1 MNEIEV
7 AETGREEAKS
17 GSSLAKRSLLNSG
30 GRLGAGII
38 FGLLAV
44 GAFFASVEP
53 VWLRWVLVIGSLS
66 GLLVI
71 GFARIRKEEE
81 PKEEEDVVEL
91 ARRAIA
97 GEAGRLD
104 RKRADLEKVLM
115 AYSEWMEFPDY
126 QLLQNINWKDEAYI
140 SMDDRVARLLDDE
153 ADLMLQRF
161 SSGVYWSEGKFEGR
175 TLLLDL
181 ISFTESIARI
191 YQPDSDR
198 PLLELNLEDILKAIN
213 RASIQI
219 ILLLEELPVVEFK
232 QMNLRK
238 ASDHVRKASTVYKKY
253 EELQP
258 YLKPMRY
265 LWQGSK
271 MLIASNPLL
280 AAGWIAGSELIWKG
294 GKKLGKKA
302 MDAYLLS
309 LVRQTLGIVARE
321 TAGMYDSTNRYRNPD
336 WVYGVELAHLLSLFD
351 ANQEVLRETFR
362 ELDRLPLKSTYD
374 RVFLYRCIAQN
385 ASPKPD
391 HFSQPD
397 LLSTE
402 IRTQLHDQ
410 LIAFYERNIS
420 ANADTKNED
429 TVKWRTELEKRLG
442 LK

>member
-7 AETGREEAKS
+7 AETSREEAKT
-17 GSSLAKRSLLNSG
+17 GPSLAKRSLLNSG

-53 VWLRWVLVIGSLS
+53 IWLRWVLVIGSLS

-71 GFARIRKEEE
+71 GFARIREEEE

-104 RKRADLEKVLM
+104 RKRANLEKVLM

-126 QLLQNINWKDEAYI
+126 QLLQNIDWKDEAYI

-181 ISFTESIARI
+181 VSFTESIARI

-336 WVYGVELAHLLSLFD
+336 WVYGIELAHLLSLFD

-374 RVFLYRCIAQN
+374 RIFLYRCIAQN
-385 ASPKPD
+385 ASPKPG

-397 LLSTE
+397 LLSIE

-420 ANADTKNED
+420 ANADTRNED